1 MRLVFMGTPDFAVPT
16 LKALIKEG
24 HEILAVFTQTDKPVG
39 RKQILT
45 PPPVKICAM
54 ENGIDIYQP
63 TTLRSGEAF
72 QILKDINPE
81 AIVVV
86 AYGKILPEDILSLP
100 KYGCINGHAS
110 ILPRHRG
117 ASPIQ
122 WSIFSG
128 DKETGVTTQR
138 MDSGIDTGDIL
149 EISKTEISD
158 TETAETLH
166 DRLSLMCAELMCSTI
181 GKLEKGEI
189 RPVKQDEKDATYCS
203 IIKKEMALLD
213 FTKNATELDRAIRA
227 FYGWPVAFFMLE
239 GKRMKVFSAKILKG
253 DGSMGTVIDNKDKLV
268 ISCGD
273 NTALELIDVQLE
285 GSKPMT
291 AKALLC
297 GKNIPIGTKI
307 I

>member
-16 LKALIKEG
+16 LKALINDG

-39 RKQILT
+39 RKQVLT
-45 PPPVKICAM
+45 PPPVKLCAQ
-54 ENGIDIYQP
+54 ENGIEVFQP
-63 TTLRSGEAF
+63 TTLRNGEAYE
-72 QILKDINPE
+72 ILKALNPD

-86 AYGKILPEDILSLP
+86 AYGKILPDEILTLP

-122 WSIFSG
+122 WSIYSG

-138 MDSGIDTGDIL
+138 MDSGIDTGDVL
-149 EISKTEISD
+149 EISKTDISD
-158 TETAETLH
+158 TETAESLH
-166 DRLSLMCAELMCSTI
+166 DRLSIMCAEVMSSTI
-181 GKLEKGEI
+181 SKLESGELN
-189 RPVKQDEKDATYCS
+189 PVKQDESGATYCP

-213 FTKNATELDRAIRA
+213 FSKTAKELDQTIRA
-227 FYGWPVAFFMLE
+227 FYGWPVAYFMLD
-239 GKRMKVFSAKILKG
+239 GKRMKVFSAKVQKG
-253 DGSMGTVIDNKDKLV
+253 DGSVGTVIDNKDKLV
-268 ISCGD
+268 ISCGE
-273 NTALELIDVQLE
+273 NTALELIDIQLE

-297 GKNIPIGTKI
+297 GKNIPVGTKI

>member
-149 EISKTEISD
+149 EISKTGISD

-181 GKLEKGEI
+181 GKLEKDEI
-189 RPVKQDEKDATYCS
+189 CPVKQDEKDATYCS

>member
-128 DKETGVTTQR
+128 DKETGVTTQH

>member
-189 RPVKQDEKDATYCS
+189 RPVKQDEKTATYCS